1 VNVLYHSLLAWTD
14 RSRFLD
20 HLSEMATIRS
30 SGLPLLNAPTAFP
43 DPGAFLGTDPLS
55 LAANFLFARSRTN
68 RQRMAERVTSTGRRY
83 VQVKA

>member
-1 VNVLYHSLLAWTD
+1 MTDRKLLWA
-14 RSRFLD
+14 RSRFRGDLP
-20 HLSEMATIRS
+20 EARF
-30 SGLPLLNAPTAFP
+30 SGNWGPQPEIGLHYTR
-43 DPGAFLGTDPLS
+43 AFLGTDPLS